1 MQYLLF
7 SRHFYMKRG
16 KRYHVRK
23 VFLMFLNSAEKQLL
37 VISCGLKKEGIERYT
52 LDIVI
57 GYPNLSLSFSLS
69 CLPVADCI
77 FISQCITPKLCN
89 LNDTEKIRISPVET

>member
-37 VISCGLKKEGIERYT
+37 VISCGVKKEGIEQYT

-57 GYPNLSLSFSLS
+57 GYPNLSLYLSLS
-69 CLPVADCI
+69 HVCLWLTVSL
-77 FISQCITPKLCN
+77 F
-89 LNDTEKIRISPVET
+89 LNALLQNYVI

>member
-37 VISCGLKKEGIERYT
+37 VISCGLKKEGIEQYT

-57 GYPNLSLSFSLS
+57 GYPNLSLYLSLS
-69 CLPVADCI
+69 HVCVWLTVSL
-77 FISQCITPKLCN
+77 F
-89 LNDTEKIRISPVET
+89 LNALLQNYVI

>member
-57 GYPNLSLSFSLS
+57 GYPNLSLYLSLFHVCVWLTVS
-69 CLPVADCI
+69 L
-77 FISQCITPKLCN
+77 F
-89 LNDTEKIRISPVET
+89 LNALLQNYVI

>member
-37 VISCGLKKEGIERYT
+37 VISCGLKKEGIEQYT

-57 GYPNLSLSFSLS
+57 GYPNLSLSLSHSHVCLWLTVSL
-69 CLPVADCI
+69 
-77 FISQCITPKLCN
+77 F
-89 LNDTEKIRISPVET
+89 LNALLQNYVI

>member
-23 VFLMFLNSAEKQLL
+23 VFLMFLNSAEKQLH
-37 VISCGLKKEGIERYT
+37 VISCGLKKEGIEQYT

-57 GYPNLSLSFSLS
+57 GYPNLSLFLSLMSACGWLYLYFSMHYS
-69 CLPVADCI
+69 
-77 FISQCITPKLCN
+77 
-89 LNDTEKIRISPVET
+89 KIM

>member
-1 MQYLLF
+1 
-7 SRHFYMKRG
+7 MKRG

-37 VISCGLKKEGIERYT
+37 VISCGLKKEGIEQYT

-57 GYPNLSLSFSLS
+57 GYSNLSLYLSLS
-69 CLPVADCI
+69 HVCLWLTVSL
-77 FISQCITPKLCN
+77 F
-89 LNDTEKIRISPVET
+89 LNALLQNYVI

>member
-37 VISCGLKKEGIERYT
+37 VISCGLKKEGIEQYT

-57 GYPNLSLSFSLS
+57 GYPNLSLSLLSLMSACGWLYLYFSKHYS
-69 CLPVADCI
+69 
-77 FISQCITPKLCN
+77 
-89 LNDTEKIRISPVET
+89 KIM

>member
-57 GYPNLSLSFSLS
+57 GYPNLSLFLSLMSACSWLYLYFSMHYS
-69 CLPVADCI
+69 
-77 FISQCITPKLCN
+77 
-89 LNDTEKIRISPVET
+89 KIM

>member
-23 VFLMFLNSAEKQLL
+23 VFIMFLNSAEQQLL
-37 VISCGLKKEGIERYT
+37 VISCGLKKEGIEQYT

-57 GYPNLSLSFSLS
+57 GYPNLSLYLSLS
-69 CLPVADCI
+69 HVCLWLTVSL
-77 FISQCITPKLCN
+77 F
-89 LNDTEKIRISPVET
+89 LNALLQNYVI

>member
-1 MQYLLF
+1 MRYLLF

-57 GYPNLSLSFSLS
+57 GYPNLSLFLSLMSACGWLYLYFSMHYS
-69 CLPVADCI
+69 
-77 FISQCITPKLCN
+77 
-89 LNDTEKIRISPVET
+89 KIM

>member
-1 MQYLLF
+1 
-7 SRHFYMKRG
+7 MKRG

-37 VISCGLKKEGIERYT
+37 VISCGLKKGGIEQYT

-57 GYPNLSLSFSLS
+57 GYPNLSLSLS
-69 CLPVADCI
+69 FMSACADCI

-89 LNDTEKIRISPVET
+89 LNDTEKISRRNLVKRAIIKHVSFNVL

>member
-23 VFLMFLNSAEKQLL
+23 VFLMFLNSAKKQLL
-37 VISCGLKKEGIERYT
+37 VISCGLKKEGIEQYT

-57 GYPNLSLSFSLS
+57 GYPNLSLYLSLS
-69 CLPVADCI
+69 HVCLWLTVSL
-77 FISQCITPKLCN
+77 F
-89 LNDTEKIRISPVET
+89 LNALLQNYVI

>member
-57 GYPNLSLSFSLS
+57 GYPNLSLFLSLMSACGWLYLYFSMHYS
-69 CLPVADCI
+69 
-77 FISQCITPKLCN
+77 
-89 LNDTEKIRISPVET
+89 KIM

>member
-37 VISCGLKKEGIERYT
+37 VISCGLKKEGIEQYT

-57 GYPNLSLSFSLS
+57 GYPNLSLFLSLMSACGWLYLYFSMHYS
-69 CLPVADCI
+69 
-77 FISQCITPKLCN
+77 
-89 LNDTEKIRISPVET
+89 KIM

>member
-37 VISCGLKKEGIERYT
+37 VISCGLKKEGIEQYT

-57 GYPNLSLSFSLS
+57 GYPNLSLSIFLSLMSACGWLYLYFSMHYS
-69 CLPVADCI
+69 
-77 FISQCITPKLCN
+77 
-89 LNDTEKIRISPVET
+89 KIM

>member
-1 MQYLLF
+1 MRYLLF

-37 VISCGLKKEGIERYT
+37 VISCGLKKEGIEQYT

-57 GYPNLSLSFSLS
+57 GYPNLSLYLSLS
-69 CLPVADCI
+69 HVCLWLTVSL
-77 FISQCITPKLCN
+77 F
-89 LNDTEKIRISPVET
+89 LNALLQNYVI

>member
-37 VISCGLKKEGIERYT
+37 VISCGLKKEGIEQYT

-57 GYPNLSLSFSLS
+57 GYPNLSLYLSLS
-69 CLPVADCI
+69 HVCLWLTVSL
-77 FISQCITPKLCN
+77 F
-89 LNDTEKIRISPVET
+89 LNALLQNYVI

>member
-37 VISCGLKKEGIERYT
+37 VISCGLKKEGIEQYT

-57 GYPNLSLSFSLS
+57 GYPNLCLSLSLSHVCLWLTVSL
-69 CLPVADCI
+69 
-77 FISQCITPKLCN
+77 F
-89 LNDTEKIRISPVET
+89 LNALLQNYVI

>member
-37 VISCGLKKEGIERYT
+37 VISCGLKKEGIEQYT

-57 GYPNLSLSFSLS
+57 GYPNLSLYLFLSHVCLWLTVSL
-69 CLPVADCI
+69 
-77 FISQCITPKLCN
+77 F
-89 LNDTEKIRISPVET
+89 LNALLQNYVI

>member
-37 VISCGLKKEGIERYT
+37 VISCGLKKEGIEQYT

-57 GYPNLSLSFSLS
+57 GYPNLSLYLSLS
-69 CLPVADCI
+69 HVCLWLTVSLFLSALLQNYVI
-77 FISQCITPKLCN
+77 
-89 LNDTEKIRISPVET
+89 

>member
-23 VFLMFLNSAEKQLL
+23 VFLMFLNSAEQQLL
-37 VISCGLKKEGIERYT
+37 VISCGLKKEGIEQYT

-57 GYPNLSLSFSLS
+57 GYPNLSLYLSLS
-69 CLPVADCI
+69 HVCLWLTVSL
-77 FISQCITPKLCN
+77 F
-89 LNDTEKIRISPVET
+89 LNALLQNYVI